1 MRDIMVTH
9 GAKPPKPRGEP
20 EPPSLESLVDY
31 ARLAP
36 STRNTQPWSFSVQ
49 GDEIRVF
56 VDRERWL
63 RVADPDQRELY
74 LSVGCALENLLVA
87 GAHYGY
93 KASVSYVKEDRAD
106 GLAAVARFEPG
117 GRAEDRRV
125 PLFGAIG
132 RRQTN
137 RRPYHRRP
145 LARDVMAGL
154 YAAVYDEDVELWL
167 FTDAET
173 SGRVE
178 RLLELAERTQ
188 YSDPAYRRELAE
200 SIGNGVFGHGWFESA
215 AGRLVVKHVDVGGAA
230 ARKGVARLH
239 SAPALGV
246 LTSRADSRA
255 VQVRAGQAFERLA
268 LTATRMGVALQPMS
282 ALMQSPMTR
291 AAVAELLPV
300 EVYPQHAFRLGYAPP
315 ERRRS
320 PRRPAAGFLRPPKKG
335 YDS

>member
-1 MRDIMVTH
+1 MTTR
-9 GAKPPKPRGEP
+9 AENSPEPLGEP
-20 EPPSLESLVDY
+20 TRNVLKSLVDY

-36 STRNTQPWSFSVQ
+36 STRNTQPWSFAVRGS
-49 GDEIRVF
+49 EIRVY

-74 LSVGCALENLLVA
+74 LSAGCALENLLVA
-87 GAHYGY
+87 GAHHGY
-93 KASVSYVKEDRAD
+93 KASVRYVREDRAD
-106 GLAAVARFEPG
+106 GLAASAHFEPG

-132 RRQTN
+132 KRQTN

-145 LARDVMAGL
+145 LARDVMASL
-154 YAAVYDEDVELWL
+154 YASVHDEGVRLWL

-178 RLLELAERTQ
+178 ELLALAERTH
-188 YSDPAYRRELAE
+188 YADPAYRRELAE
-200 SIGNGVFGHGWFESA
+200 AIREGAFGHGWFEA
-215 AGRLVVKHVDVGGAA
+215 ATGGLVVKHVDVGGSA

-246 LTSRADSRA
+246 LTSRTDDRA

-282 ALMQSPMTR
+282 ALMQAPMTR
-291 AAVAELLPV
+291 AAVAELLPE
-300 EVYPQHAFRLGYAPP
+300 EVYPQHAFRLGYASP

-320 PRRPAAGFLRPPKKG
+320 PRRPTASFVRTAKQEF
-335 YDS
+335 DS